1 MTTLVIQ
8 SHRRPLPAGWLTPCL
23 ESVHAWAERQGFDYR
38 FIDDAIFDLLPDD
51 LRGKTSD
58 QPVIA
63 SDVARLLALRAALAE
78 GYEAAVWC
86 DADFLVFEPERLTLP
101 DEPYALGREVWVQ
114 ADGRRLRSYVK
125 VHNALLLF
133 RRGNAFLDFYLD
145 TAQRLVRA
153 HRGPMVPQFVGPK
166 LLTALHNVVGC
177 PVVEQAA
184 MLSPEVAHD
193 VLEGSGPA
201 LRLFMQN
208 SRASPAAANLCAS
221 LATESES
228 TRARGRRSLPPR
240 TPAVVDRL
248 LSAGWPRKPD
258 LKPGSR

>member
-8 SHRRPLPAGWLTPCL
+8 SHRQPLTTGWLAPCL
-23 ESVHAWAERQGFDYR
+23 ETVHAWAEMQGFDYR
-38 FIDDAIFDLLPDD
+38 FIDDEIFDLLPVD
-51 LRGKTSD
+51 LRKKTRD
-58 QPVIA
+58 QRVIA
-63 SDVARLLALRAALAE
+63 SDLARLLALRAALAE

-86 DADFLVFEPERLTLP
+86 DADFLVFEPSRLTLP

-125 VHNALLLF
+125 VHNAFLLF

-145 TAQRLVRA
+145 TAERLVRA

-166 LLTALHNVVGC
+166 LLTALHNIVGC

-184 MLSPEVAHD
+184 MLSPEVARD
-193 VLEGSGPA
+193 VLAESGPA

-208 SRASPAAANLCAS
+208 SRARPAAANLCAS
-221 LATESES
+221 LTDECES
-228 TRARGRRSLPPR
+228 TRTRVRHARLPAM
-240 TPAVVDRL
+240 PAVIDRL
-248 LSAGWPRKPD
+248 LSAGWPRAPD
-258 LKPGSR
+258 